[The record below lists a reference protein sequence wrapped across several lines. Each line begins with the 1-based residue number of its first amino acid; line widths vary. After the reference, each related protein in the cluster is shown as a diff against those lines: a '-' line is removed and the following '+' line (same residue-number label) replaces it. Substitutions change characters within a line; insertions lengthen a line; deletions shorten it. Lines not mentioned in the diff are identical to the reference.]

1 MGHLLWV
8 GRWFT
13 LIWTAVLVGGA
24 IAFIGDRET
33 PVVQLAIS
41 IASLTYGSLLGTYI
55 LGGAWPRTRQMDV
68 IVAIVGS
75 VIVMSPVVLGAV
87 IPHFPLH
94 WLPGLA
100 WWWYVPLGTAIT
112 VAVGIL
118 SSFVGRSDGLMAGRP
133 QVAA

>member
-1 MGHLLWV
+1 
-8 GRWFT
+8 
-13 LIWTAVLVGGA
+13 
-24 IAFIGDRET
+24 
-33 PVVQLAIS
+33 
-41 IASLTYGSLLGTYI
+41 
-55 LGGAWPRTRQMDV
+55 
-68 IVAIVGS
+68 
-75 VIVMSPVVLGAV
+75 V